1 MSLTR
6 INVDAGG
13 NYPVLVGQGLL
24 GELPELLGNRVEKV
38 LVIHP
43 RALRTTGET
52 VRDDLAAAGLEAVAA
67 EIPDAEEA
75 KHVQVAAFCWQVL
88 GQSDFTRTDAIVT
101 VGGGAVSD
109 LGGFVAATW
118 LRGIKVIHIPTTVL
132 GMVDAAVGGK
142 TGINTAEGK
151 NLVGSFHAPAGVLVD
166 LDTLGTLPENELFTG
181 LAEVVKTGFIADPA
195 ILDLVAN
202 HAKEEIA
209 DVHGPV
215 LRELIERSIRVK
227 AEVVSGD
234 FKESGRRE
242 ILNYGHTLGH
252 AIEHKERYQWR
263 HGAAVSVGMVFAAEV
278 ASMIKSLPY
287 EVVDLHRELLGKLG
301 LPVGYRSDVWPQLLD
316 TMKRDKKARGAM
328 LRMVLLSDIGEPSTV
343 EIPDASILFTAY
355 QEIGE
360 DSPTVSLGIGLGLNC
375 PRPDG
380 RLPLGLLDLPSGAFV
395 DPAPRGCEARLADC
409 DHHSVI
415 MTEPKK
421 DELVATTNDLKNGL
435 VLNLDNQLWQVL
447 EFQHVKPGKGPAF
460 VRTKLKN
467 VISGKIIDK
476 TFNAGTKVETANVD
490 RRDMQ
495 YLYHDGTDYVFMDAK
510 DYDQVNISAEL
521 VGDAANYML
530 ENQDLQISFHE
541 GTPLSVELPP
551 SVELTI
557 THTEPGLQGDRSTG
571 GSKPATLET
580 GYEIQVPLF
589 LEEGVKVKVDTRSGD
604 YLGRVK

>member
-52 VRDDLAAAGLEAVAA
+52 VRDDLAATGLEAVAA

-360 DSPTVSLGIGLGLNC
+360 DSPTVSLGIGLGLN
-375 PRPDG
+375 
-380 RLPLGLLDLPSGAFV
+380 
-395 DPAPRGCEARLADC
+395 
-409 DHHSVI
+409 
-415 MTEPKK
+415 
-421 DELVATTNDLKNGL
+421 
-435 VLNLDNQLWQVL
+435 
-447 EFQHVKPGKGPAF
+447 
-460 VRTKLKN
+460 
-467 VISGKIIDK
+467 
-476 TFNAGTKVETANVD
+476 
-490 RRDMQ
+490 
-495 YLYHDGTDYVFMDAK
+495 
-510 DYDQVNISAEL
+510 
-521 VGDAANYML
+521 
-530 ENQDLQISFHE
+530 
-541 GTPLSVELPP
+541 
-551 SVELTI
+551 
-557 THTEPGLQGDRSTG
+557 
-571 GSKPATLET
+571 
-580 GYEIQVPLF
+580 
-589 LEEGVKVKVDTRSGD
+589 
-604 YLGRVK
+604 